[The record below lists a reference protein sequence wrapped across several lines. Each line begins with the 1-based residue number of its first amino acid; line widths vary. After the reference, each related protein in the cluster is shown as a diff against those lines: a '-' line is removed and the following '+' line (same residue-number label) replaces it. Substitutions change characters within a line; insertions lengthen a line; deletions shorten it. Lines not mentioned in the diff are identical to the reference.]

1 MTGVPLTHSE
11 NVLLQLVAKAINK
24 DYSLAL
30 DDFKNVNWEKV
41 LKLSVRQC
49 VVGVAYDAIELLP
62 VELSPERPTL
72 LKWIGYVAR
81 MEGAYERYRETIFS
95 LADFYAEN
103 GYKMML
109 LKGYGLSSCYPV
121 PERRP
126 TGDIDIFLGRE
137 GATPPFGQ
145 KDVWKE
151 ADRLLQNKLNIKVD
165 NTHHHHSV
173 FMYKRYS
180 VENHFDFINVYDHK
194 SSREFE
200 KLFKQMAAEGYKVH
214 PECPNLYLP
223 SDDFNALFLLKHCS
237 GHFASTEI
245 NLRQVLDW
253 LLFIRTHHDTID
265 RERLY
270 TSLQEFGLVRFANIL
285 STVGVKYLGM
295 SSAEFYAIEKDEA
308 LVLRVLKDILS
319 PEFKE
324 HENGTLLS
332 GLWIKPRRF
341 WHNRW
346 KHRLC
351 YRDSFVS
358 GFIWSTYAKL
368 LKPRHF
374 RV

>member
-1 MTGVPLTHSE
+1 MIGAPLTHSE
-11 NVLLQLVAKAINK
+11 IVLLQLVTKAINK
-24 DYSLAL
+24 DYALAL
-30 DDFKNVNWEKV
+30 DEFKDVDWEKV
-41 LKLSVRQC
+41 LKLSVRQS
-49 VVGVAYDAIELLP
+49 VVGVAYDAIESLP
-62 VELSPERPTL
+62 VELRPKRPTL
-72 LKWIGYVAR
+72 LRWVGYVAR
-81 MEGAYERYRETIFS
+81 MEGAYENYKETIFS
-95 LADFYAEN
+95 LADFYTEN

-126 TGDIDIFLGRE
+126 TGDIDIFLVRE

-151 ADRLLQNKLNIKVD
+151 ADRVLRDKLGIKVD

-173 FMYKRYS
+173 FVYKRYS

-194 SSREFE
+194 SSRKFE
-200 KLFKQMAAEGYKVH
+200 KLIKKMAAEGYKVH

-223 SDDFNALFLLKHCS
+223 NDDFNALFLLKHCS

-253 LLFIRTHHDTID
+253 LLFIRTHHDAID
-265 RERLY
+265 WKRLY
-270 TSLQEFGLVRFANIL
+270 ASLQEFGLVRFANIL
-285 STVGVKYLGM
+285 SAIGVSYLGM
-295 SSAEFYAIEKDEA
+295 SSDEFYAVEKDEA
-308 LVLRVLKDILS
+308 LVLRVLKDIMS

-324 HENGTLLS
+324 HESGTLIS

-346 KHRLC
+346 KHRFC

-368 LKPRHF
+368 LKPSHF

>member
-1 MTGVPLTHSE
+1 MTATQLTHSE
-11 NVLLQLVAKAINK
+11 KVLLQLVAKAINE
-24 DYSLAL
+24 DYSLSL
-30 DDFKNVNWEKV
+30 DAFKDVNWEEV
-41 LKLSVRQC
+41 LNISVRQS
-49 VVGVAYDAIELLP
+49 VVGVAYDAIESLP
-62 VELSPERPTL
+62 VELRFERPTL
-72 LKWIGYVAR
+72 LRWIGYVAR
-81 MEGAYERYRETIFS
+81 MEGAYESYRETVFS
-95 LADFYAEN
+95 LADFYAAN

-109 LKGYGLSSCYPV
+109 LKGYGISSCYPI

-126 TGDIDIFLGRE
+126 TGDIDIFIGRE
-137 GATPPFGQ
+137 GIKSPFGQ

-151 ADRLLQNKLNIKVD
+151 ADKLLQDKLGIKVD

-173 FMYKRYS
+173 FVYERYS

-194 SSREFE
+194 SSRGFE
-200 KLFKQMAAEGYKVH
+200 NLFKQMATDGYRVH

-237 GHFASTEI
+237 GHFASTEM

-253 LLFIRTHHDTID
+253 LLFIRTHNDTID
-265 RERLY
+265 WERLY
-270 TSLQEFGLVRFANIL
+270 ASLKEFGLVRFANIL
-285 STVGVKYLGM
+285 SAIGVKYLGM
-295 SSAEFYAIEKDEA
+295 SPNEFYAIDEDDA
-308 LVLRVLKDILS
+308 LIHRVLKDVLS

-341 WHNRW
+341 WNNRW

-351 YRDSFVS
+351 YRDSFIS

-374 RV
+374 KV

>member
-1 MTGVPLTHSE
+1 MMTLTRSE
-11 NVLLQLVAKAINK
+11 IVLLQLVAKAINK
-24 DYSLAL
+24 DYALAL
-30 DDFKNVNWEKV
+30 DHFKDVDWEDV
-41 LKLSVRQC
+41 LKLSVRQS
-49 VVGVAYDAIELLP
+49 VVGVAYDAMESLPTELR
-62 VELSPERPTL
+62 PERQTL
-72 LKWIGYVAR
+72 LRWIGYVAR
-81 MEGAYERYRETIFS
+81 MEGAYEQYRETIFS

-109 LKGYGLSSCYPV
+109 LKGYGLSSYYPV

-145 KDVWKE
+145 KDVWKK
-151 ADRLLQNKLNIKVD
+151 ADRVLQDKLGIKVD

-180 VENHFDFINVYDHK
+180 VENHFDFINAYDHK
-194 SSREFE
+194 SSRKFE
-200 KLFKQMAAEGYKVH
+200 KLFKQMAAEGYNVH
-214 PECPNLYLP
+214 SECPNLYLP
-223 SDDFNALFLLKHCS
+223 NDDFNALFLLKHCS

-253 LLFIRTHHDTID
+253 LLFIRTHHDTLD
-265 RERLY
+265 WERLY
-270 TSLQEFGLVRFANIL
+270 ASLQEFGLTRFANIL
-285 STVGVKYLGM
+285 SAIGVNYLGM
-295 SSAEFYAIEKDEA
+295 SPKEFYALDEDDV
-308 LVLRVLKDILS
+308 LILRVLKDILS

-351 YRDSFVS
+351 YSDSFVS

>member
-1 MTGVPLTHSE
+1 MTGVPLTRSE
-11 NVLLQLVAKAINK
+11 RVLLQLVAKAINK

-30 DDFKNVNWEKV
+30 DDFKDVNWEKV
-41 LKLSVRQC
+41 LKLSVRQS
-49 VVGVAYDAIELLP
+49 VIGVTYDAIESLP
-62 VELSPERPTL
+62 AELRPERPTL

-81 MEGAYERYRETIFS
+81 MEGEYELYRETIFS

-109 LKGYGLSSCYPV
+109 LKGYGLSSSYPL

-137 GATPPFGQ
+137 WATPPFGQ

-151 ADRLLQNKLNIKVD
+151 ADRILQDKLGIKVD

-173 FMYKRYS
+173 FVYKRYS

-200 KLFKQMAAEGYKVH
+200 KLFKQMVTEGYKVH
-214 PECPNLYLP
+214 PECSNLYLP

-265 RERLY
+265 WGRLY
-270 TSLQEFGLVRFANIL
+270 VSLQEFGLVRFANIL
-285 STVGVKYLGM
+285 SAIGEKYLGM
-295 SSAEFYAIEKDEA
+295 SSAEFYAIEKDES
-308 LVLRVLKDILS
+308 LLLRVLKDILS

-351 YRDSFVS
+351 YRDCFIS

-368 LKPRHF
+368 LKPSHF